1 MHDNSAGGPGPRPGA
16 IPRKG
21 TEKMRRTLCL
31 MVLTLVGCQGVVGPR
46 ERPPE
51 ALQVDDPR
59 LSIPEQKR
67 LGRDRL
73 ALPEQSQPIAPRTY
87 SDFLGPN
94 GR

>member
-1 MHDNSAGGPGPRPGA
+1 MSRVD
-16 IPRKG
+16 
-21 TEKMRRTLCL
+21 
-31 MVLTLVGCQGVVGPR
+31 

-73 ALPEQSQPIAPRTY
+73 ALPEQSPTIAPRTY

>member
-1 MHDNSAGGPGPRPGA
+1 
-16 IPRKG
+16 
-21 TEKMRRTLCL
+21 MRRTLCL
-31 MVLTLVGCQGVVGPR
+31 MVLFLVGCQGVVGPR
-46 ERPPE
+46 ERPPQ

-73 ALPEQSQPIAPRTY
+73 ALPEQSPTIAPRAY